1 MQAVG
6 IMVNGRRLST
16 IFRYVFDLDLSALYP
31 HIILSTNIDTETT
44 LCSMRIERQGYTE
57 EVDNGDTKVTVPI
70 NFAPLF
76 MDTMSSRDTIKI
88 MEKWCGMPSLEHI
101 LDDLEKLGIN

>member
-44 LCSMRIERQGYTE
+44 LCSMRIERQGYME
-57 EVDNGDTKVTVPI
+57 DIKDGDVTISVPI

-101 LDDLEKLGIN
+101 LDDLEKLGID

>member
-16 IFRYVFDLDLSALYP
+16 IFRYVFDLDLSSLYP

-88 MEKWCGMPSLEHI
+88 MEKWCGMPGFEQI

>member
-1 MQAVG
+1 
-6 IMVNGRRLST
+6 
-16 IFRYVFDLDLSALYP
+16 
-31 HIILSTNIDTETT
+31 
-44 LCSMRIERQGYTE
+44 MRIERQGYTE

-88 MEKWCGMPSLEHI
+88 MEK
-101 LDDLEKLGIN
+101 